1 MYSSYL
7 TIDIIAGIASF
18 NFSIWCLTQ
27 TRSKMV
33 ITVFLTGSII
43 KLFWD
48 SFVYFSVFIAT
59 YLCPINCRN
68 FTWIILWYTFW
79 EKKCIIIL
87 CQWLKVIYSALS
99 KKIYYIHLFLC
110 TLHDVFF
117 VVLYFLSL
125 PIKCP
130 NIMTKRQRIKWQE
143 EKIII
148 FGSFFK
154 RKIIYMKKHIEE
166 YFFSIQDLQNPF
178 LFKVISLHPYEVFIF
193 MMIAIR
199 VDM

>member
-1 MYSSYL
+1 M
-7 TIDIIAGIASF
+7 
-18 NFSIWCLTQ
+18 
-27 TRSKMV
+27 
-33 ITVFLTGSII
+33 
-43 KLFWD
+43 
-48 SFVYFSVFIAT
+48 
-59 YLCPINCRN
+59 CPINCRN
-68 FTWIILWYTFW
+68 FTWILLRYTFW

-148 FGSFFK
+148 LGSLFE
-154 RKIIYMKKHIEE
+154 RNIIYMKKHIEE
-166 YFFSIQDLQNPF
+166 YFFSIQDLQNLF
-178 LFKVISLHPYEVFIF
+178 LFKVISFHPYEVFISIV
-193 MMIAIR
+193 IAIR
-199 VDM
+199 VDIIELTYAIVKCNYIYENFLEPNFTNVVWYSCIQVCSILNTLC

>member
-1 MYSSYL
+1 M
-7 TIDIIAGIASF
+7 
-18 NFSIWCLTQ
+18 
-27 TRSKMV
+27 
-33 ITVFLTGSII
+33 
-43 KLFWD
+43 
-48 SFVYFSVFIAT
+48 
-59 YLCPINCRN
+59 CPINCRN
-68 FTWIILWYTFW
+68 FTWILLRYTFW

-166 YFFSIQDLQNPF
+166 YFFSIQDLRNPF
-178 LFKVISLHPYEVFIF
+178 LFKVISFHRYEVLSFL
-193 MMIAIR
+193 MIAIR
-199 VDM
+199 VDIWYKYLVRMIIELSRTTAKCSYISDKFFGPNSTNVTWASCIQIYIILNTLC